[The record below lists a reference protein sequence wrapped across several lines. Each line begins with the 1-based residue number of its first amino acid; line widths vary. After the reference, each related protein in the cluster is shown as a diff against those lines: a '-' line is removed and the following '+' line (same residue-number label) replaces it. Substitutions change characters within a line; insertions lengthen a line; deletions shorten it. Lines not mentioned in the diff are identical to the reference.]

1 MLREEFTIFVGPS
14 GHGKTTFLHRLAF
27 ELKARLGSRIAFIS
41 PEYEQQE
48 DAYFMSRRYDMVR
61 YLSAFKE
68 SSEYNNKKVIESISE
83 LCSSGKIDLVFV
95 DDIEAFSDSIFGA
108 IKLIPAKKAFTCS
121 YFPFIDE
128 NYEYTIDGFENYF
141 LKCEYNGNGIS
152 GNPQPIPTWKFSI
165 ESVDGI
171 REEWNSFISSS
182 IRNQKINSI
191 IR

>member
-1 MLREEFTIFVGPS
+1 MLREDFTIFVGQL

-27 ELKARLGSRIAFIS
+27 ELKAQLGSRIAFIS
-41 PEYEQQE
+41 PEYDLQE
-48 DAYFMSRRYDMVR
+48 DAYFMGRRYEMVR

-108 IKLIPAKKAFTCS
+108 IEIIPAKKAFTCS
-121 YFPFIDE
+121 SFPFIDE
-128 NYEYTIDGFENYF
+128 NYEYTIDGFENYS
-141 LKCEYNGNGIS
+141 LSVEYNGNGIS
-152 GNPQPIPTWKFSI
+152 GNPQQIPTWKFSI
-165 ESVDGI
+165 DG
-171 REEWNSFISSS
+171 EEWSSFISSY
-182 IRNQKINSI
+182 IRDQKIDNI